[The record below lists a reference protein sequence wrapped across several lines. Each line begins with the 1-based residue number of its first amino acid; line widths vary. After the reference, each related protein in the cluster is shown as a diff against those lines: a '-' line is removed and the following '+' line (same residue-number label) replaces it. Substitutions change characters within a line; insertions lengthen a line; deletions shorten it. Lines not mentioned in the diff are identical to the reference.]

1 MTRVEKL
8 EQEVKKLNQPQ
19 LAAFRQWFHEYEA
32 TKWER
37 QIERDVR
44 SGKLDKL
51 ADEALAEHAAGRT
64 SEL

>member
-8 EQEVKKLNQPQ
+8 EQEVRKLNQAQ
-19 LAAFRQWFHEYEA
+19 LAAFRQWFYEYEA

-37 QIERDVR
+37 QIEKDVR

-51 ADEALAEHAAGRT
+51 ADEALVGH
-64 SEL
+64 SEKL